1 VARTSAFSTAGTL
14 NKKIKIINM
23 NEKIFDSFACTS
35 SGRRAAR
42 LLATHQVTP
51 KQIFDAALAETTQ
64 AMPNVQDERKY
75 TTEQLCG
82 PACWARWYT
91 AERRVAGMCM
101 AYFVRAKVILMEP
114 HVTRSG
120 KGTRKYYL
128 PLTQSVIAK
137 ALTRSA
143 SVFTIAGL
151 LP

>member
-1 VARTSAFSTAGTL
+1 
-14 NKKIKIINM
+14 M

-82 PACWARWYT
+82 AACWARWYT
-91 AERRVAGMCM
+91 AERRVAGMCV
-101 AYFVRAKVILMEP
+101 AYFVRKDIVLLELQKRRA
-114 HVTRSG
+114 RSG
-120 KGTRKYYL
+120 KNYYRR
-128 PLTQSVIAK
+128 PT
-137 ALTRSA
+137 TSA
-143 SVFTIAGL
+143 VVSGV
-151 LP
+151 